1 MDGSGQGR
9 MGNVAVDNGGR
20 AVMRRVRGRVVV
32 RRHRRAWYVV
42 MTVVWKFGS

>member
-20 AVMRRVRGRVVV
+20 AVMRCVRGRVVV
-32 RRHRRAWYVV
+32 RRHRRVV
-42 MTVVWKFGS
+42 RGDDGGVEVR